1 MMYDLVW
8 GTLQYLSLNLI
19 YSVPFYPTQKRIIP
33 PKSPAK
39 LCGEETPVT
48 KERASV
54 AFQQDPSLI
63 SILIIASARIASCV
77 AHQPKGGDVE
87 QRANP
92 EYRGEHLSV

>member
-1 MMYDLVW
+1 MYDLVW

-19 YSVPFYPTQKRIIP
+19 YSVPFHPTRKRIIP
-33 PKSPAK
+33 PKCPAK

-48 KERASV
+48 NERASV

-63 SILIIASARIASCV
+63 FIIASARIASCV